1 MPVSDNDLLAASLKS
16 GLFSDSDLAQYKA
29 TARKD
34 RARLIDT
41 VQRYHR
47 IPIDSMVQAL
57 AEQLNLSYIA
67 GNELLPDE
75 QLIDRIPANIIQ
87 RRRIMPVYLKRKG
100 INVLAIDDPSNG
112 TAVEAVRRLLGK
124 KIPVALTDQSSLKS
138 AIIRQYPEAVEV
150 MAGPGEEESSA
161 ASLFDDVMKSA
172 YSSRAT
178 DIHFEP
184 AVYGMAIRM
193 RIDGH
198 LRRYPRLILAK
209 EMDGVIN
216 RIKVLAGVDISEQ
229 REAQDGG
236 FSYAISDW
244 DMDEID
250 MRLATI
256 PTSFGERI
264 TLRILGQDTAGLRL
278 SELGM
283 PAQILEDLMDAISLP
298 WGMVLVTGPT
308 GSGKSTTLYS
318 SLGEL
323 DADEL
328 NILTVEDPIEQELD
342 GISQIAV
349 TSKVSFSQALRSFL
363 RHDPDVLLV
372 GEIRDQETADTAI
385 KAAMTG
391 HMVLSTLHTN
401 DSVSAVTRLVD
412 IGCARFMVSSVLV
425 GVLAQRLVRRL
436 CSKCKVEHTLDSE
449 QATLLEAKEGVS
461 IYKPVGCALCSGSG
475 YAGRIG
481 LYEALWIDEDFAARV
496 ADGQSERELRQAAKR
511 LYTLWHDA
519 RVKVLEGNTSIDEV
533 YHMRPRELV

>member
-1 MPVSDNDLLAASLKS
+1 MPVSDNDLLSASLKS
-16 GLFSDSDLAQYKA
+16 GLFNDADLATYKA
-29 TARKD
+29 LARKD

-47 IPIDSMVQAL
+47 IPVDSMVQAL
-57 AEQLNLSYIA
+57 AEQLGVRYIA
-67 GNELLPDE
+67 GNELVPDE
-75 QLIDRIPANIIQ
+75 ALLEKIPANIVQ
-87 RRRIMPVYLKRKG
+87 RRRIIPVQFKRNG
-100 INVLAIDDPSNG
+100 ISVLAIDDPSNG

-124 KIPVALTDQSSLKS
+124 KLAVALTDQSSLKS
-138 AIIRQYPEAVEV
+138 AIIRQYPDAAESMV
-150 MAGPGEEESSA
+150 GPGEEESTA
-161 ASLFDDVMKSA
+161 ANLFDDVMKTA
-172 YSSRAT
+172 YCSRAT

-184 AVYGMAIRM
+184 AGYGMPIRM

-198 LRRYPRLILAK
+198 LRRYPRLILPK

-236 FSYAISDW
+236 FSYGISDW
-244 DMDEID
+244 DMDDID

-278 SELGM
+278 SDLGM
-283 PAQILEDLMDAISLP
+283 PANILSDLMDAISRP

-318 SLGEL
+318 SLSEL
-323 DADEL
+323 DSDAL

-436 CSKCKVEHTLDSE
+436 CHKCKVEHLLDAE
-449 QATLLEAKEGVS
+449 QASLLEVEPS
-461 IYKPVGCALCSGSG
+461 LTIYKPVGCALCSGSG

-496 ADGQSERELRQAAKR
+496 ADGQSERELRQAANN
-511 LYTLWHDA
+511 LYTLWQDA
-519 RVKVLEGNTSIDEV
+519 RVKVLEGKTSIDEV